1 VLECAVKLEK
11 TLITSAWPYINVT
24 PHLGNLVGSILSA
37 DVAARYYRLRGDDVI
52 MVSGSDEHGTPIE
65 VEAIKQ
71 GIPPKELTDKNH
83 AFVAEL
89 FKKWEIS
96 YDNYTRTESVV
107 HKKFVQN
114 LLMKIYEN
122 GYIFSKEMQMLYC
135 THDKRFLP
143 DRFVEG
149 TCPNCNHIKARGDQ
163 CDKCGRL
170 LEPTTLIDPY
180 CVLCNNTPI
189 VKTTKHWYIDL
200 SKLSNK
206 LKIYLTNNQNLP
218 ANAKNFSLNWIKE
231 GLKPR
236 AITRDIAWG
245 IPAPFPGAENK
256 TIYVWVDA
264 VLGYVSATIEYFQR
278 IGKPEK
284 WRDFWL
290 NKKAK
295 TFYFVG
301 KDNIPFH
308 TIILPALL
316 LASGEEYNLP
326 WNVSAT
332 EFLQFKGKKASK
344 SQRVG
349 IWIDEALEMFP
360 VDWWRFSL
368 MATRPE
374 TKDSN
379 FSWDLFIEKINSD
392 LNDTFGNFIHR
403 TLMFINSKF
412 ESRIPKPSKLSNDDK
427 RILGTTK
434 EKIENMSLD
443 FENAKLQSAANTLIS
458 LSRMGNQYLN
468 ENEPWKLI
476 KTDKQKAAN
485 VFYIAAQIVKA
496 IAIVSMPFMP
506 QIASQICEILN
517 LPIDKKPLNWDD
529 ALKPLPAGHKI
540 NKPQPLFKKIDAN
553 EEELENKLK
562 IIRQNDS

>member
-1 VLECAVKLEK
+1 LECAVNLEK
-11 TLITSAWPYINVT
+11 ILITSAWPYINVT

-37 DVAARYYRLRGDDVI
+37 DVAARYYRLRGDDVV

-71 GIPPKELTDKNH
+71 GVSPKELTDKNH
-83 AFVAEL
+83 AFVSEL
-89 FKKWEIS
+89 FEKWNIS
-96 YDNYTRTESVV
+96 YDNYTRTESPV

-114 LLMKIYEN
+114 LLMKIYDN
-122 GYIFSKEMQMLYC
+122 GYIFTKEMQMLYC

-149 TCPNCNHIKARGDQ
+149 ICPICDNIKARGDQ
-163 CDKCGRL
+163 CDNCGRL
-170 LEPTTLIDPY
+170 LEPTALLKPY
-180 CVLCNNTPI
+180 CVLCHKTPV
-189 VKTTKHWYIDL
+189 VKSTKHWYIDL
-200 SKLSNK
+200 SKLSKELKEYLINNK
-206 LKIYLTNNQNLP
+206 QLP
-218 ANAKNFSLNWIKE
+218 DNAKNFSLNWIKE

-236 AITRDIAWG
+236 AVTRDIAWG
-245 IPAPFPGAENK
+245 IPAPFPGAKKK

-264 VLGYVSATIEYFQR
+264 VLGYISATIEYSQKVR
-278 IGKPEK
+278 QPKK
-284 WRDFWL
+284 WKDYWF

-316 LASGEEYNLP
+316 LASGDEYNLP

-360 VDWWRFSL
+360 VDWWRFFL

-392 LNDTFGNFIHR
+392 LNDTLGNFVHR

-412 ESRIPKPSKLSNDDK
+412 DNQIPKSENLSSKDEQVLTS
-427 RILGTTK
+427 IK
-434 EKIENMSLD
+434 EKVNQMALD
-443 FENAKLQSAANTLIS
+443 FEKTKLQSAANTLIS
-458 LSRMGNQYLN
+458 LGRLGNQYLN
-468 ENEPWKLI
+468 QNEPWKLI
-476 KTDKQKAAN
+476 KTQKQKAAN

-496 IAIVSMPFMP
+496 IAIVSLPFMP
-506 QIASQICEILN
+506 NIGNQIIQTLN
-517 LPIDKKPLNWDD
+517 LSKENKSPKWENAYQL
-529 ALKPLPAGHKI
+529 LLSGHKI
-540 NKPQPLFKKIDAN
+540 NKSKPLFKKIDAT
-553 EEELENKLK
+553 EEELENKLS
-562 IIRQNDS
+562 IIRQKDT